1 MSQPPESV
9 ERSRR
14 WLAVLIVAVVAVA
27 AAGAAAFALVGS
39 DDTNPRISARDAV
52 ETEQLRAECEQWASR
67 DGAGAG
73 DAASSSWCG
82 HMIGWMYGQME
93 AGHRPGSR
101 MWGNPRGV
109 REACLDAMRDYES
122 VDDPSTQCEAMVD
135 WIAEGRGDWDHGVMN
150 PSGMGR

>member
-1 MSQPPESV
+1 MAQTYESV
-9 ERSRR
+9 RKSRR
-14 WLAVLIVAVVAVA
+14 WLAVLIVEVVAVA
-27 AAGAAAFALVGS
+27 AAGAVAFALAG

-82 HMIGWMYGQME
+82 HMVGWMYRQM
-93 AGHRPGSR
+93 ASGYRAGSR
-101 MWGNPRGV
+101 MWGSPRGV
-109 REACLDAMRDYES
+109 REACLDAMRDDEGA
-122 VDDPSTQCEAMVD
+122 DAPTTRCEAMVD
-135 WIAEGRGDWDHGVMN
+135 WMADGRGDWDHGVMN